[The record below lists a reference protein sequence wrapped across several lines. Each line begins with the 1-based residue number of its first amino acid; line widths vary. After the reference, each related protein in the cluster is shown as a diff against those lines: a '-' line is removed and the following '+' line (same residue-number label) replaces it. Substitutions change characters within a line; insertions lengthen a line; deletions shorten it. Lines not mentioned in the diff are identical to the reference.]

1 MKKLSKSRVST
12 IIILLLLIVFG
23 ILYIIFDTNLFNN
36 DKRVS
41 FNEAVSRQQNK
52 GVLNMKED
60 HGEFK
65 KQMKM
70 ILKRPC
76 QFIMAIT
83 NSNIWIFPKK
93 YLCQKKKL
101 IKCLKEKGF

>member
-1 MKKLSKSRVST
+1 MKKLSKARLST
-12 IIILLLLIVFG
+12 IIIILLLIIFG

-65 KQMKM
+65 KQMKR
-70 ILKRPC
+70 I
-76 QFIMAIT
+76 
-83 NSNIWIFPKK
+83 S
-93 YLCQKKKL
+93 
-101 IKCLKEKGF
+101 KGYGDSS

>member
-65 KQMKM
+65 KANENDIKKAMSIHHGDNK
-70 ILKRPC
+70 LKYMD
-76 QFIMAIT
+76 I
-83 NSNIWIFPKK
+83 S
-93 YLCQKKKL
+93 
-101 IKCLKEKGF
+101 